1 MLRFSLILV
10 LVVLVTSCAS
20 KEDILYMQDIA
31 AAQSQ
36 LTASVHE
43 TKIKPNDLLTI
54 VVSADDPMTAAPFNL
69 PITSSYLPNGPQI
82 NTAQQ
87 LQTYLV
93 NDQGEISFPVLGTI
107 TIAGRERNEAVE
119 LLEKRLKEYIKNP
132 IVNLRIVNYNISVLG
147 EVAKPGNFT
156 VQDEKVTVLEALSLA
171 GDLTIYGK
179 RDNIL
184 VVRDQGDSTKVN
196 YRIDLTNSDFM
207 RSPAYYLQQN
217 DIVYVEPNK
226 AQVQSSTYNRNTPV
240 YISIASVLISLI
252 VLITR

>member
-1 MLRFSLILV
+1 
-10 LVVLVTSCAS
+10 
-20 KEDILYMQDIA
+20 MQDIA
-31 AAQSQ
+31 AAQSEIQ
-36 LTASVHE
+36 ATVHE

-54 VVSADDPMTAAPFNL
+54 VVSADDPLAAAPFNL
-69 PITSSYLPNGPQI
+69 PITPSYTPNGPQI
-82 NTAQQ
+82 NTIQQ

-93 NDQGEISFPVLGTI
+93 SDEGNISFPVLGTI
-107 TIAGRERNEAVE
+107 SIAGKERKEAVD
-119 LLEKRLKEYIKNP
+119 LLEERLKEYIKNP

-147 EVAKPGNFT
+147 EVTKPGNFT
-156 VQDEKVTVLEALSLA
+156 VQDERITVLEALSLA

-179 RDNIL
+179 RNNIL

-207 RSPAYYLQQN
+207 KSPAFYLQQN
-217 DIVYVEPNK
+217 DIVYVEPNR

>member
-1 MLRFSLILV
+1 
-10 LVVLVTSCAS
+10 
-20 KEDILYMQDIA
+20 MQDIA
-31 AAQSQ
+31 AAQSELKAATHQ
-36 LTASVHE
+36 TR
-43 TKIKPNDLLTI
+43 IKPNDLLTI

-69 PITSSYLPNGPQI
+69 QVTPTYAPNGPQI
-82 NTAQQ
+82 NTVQQ

-93 NDQGEISFPVLGTI
+93 NDQGNISFPVLGTI
-107 TIAGRERNEAVE
+107 AIAGKERNEAVE
-119 LLEKRLKEYIKNP
+119 LLEERLKEYIKNP

-179 RDNIL
+179 RSNIL
-184 VVRDQGDSTKVN
+184 VVRDQGDSTKMN

-207 RSPAYYLQQN
+207 KSPAFYLQQN
-217 DIVYVEPNK
+217 DVVYVEPNK

>member
-1 MLRFSLILV
+1 
-10 LVVLVTSCAS
+10 
-20 KEDILYMQDIA
+20 MQDIV
-31 AAQSQ
+31 AAQSE
-36 LTASVHE
+36 LEAARHE

-54 VVSADDPMTAAPFNL
+54 VVSADDPLTAAPFNL
-69 PITSSYLPNGPQI
+69 PITPSYAPNGPQL
-82 NTAQQ
+82 NTVQQ

-93 NDQGEISFPVLGTI
+93 NDQGNISFPVLGSI
-107 TIAGRERNEAVE
+107 PIAGKERNEAVL
-119 LLEKRLKEYIKNP
+119 LLEERLKDYIKNP

-147 EVAKPGNFT
+147 EVMQPGNFT

-179 RDNIL
+179 RNNIL

-196 YRIDLTNSDFM
+196 YRIDLTSSDFM
-207 RSPAYYLQQN
+207 KSPAYYLQQN
-217 DIVYVEPNK
+217 DIVYVEPNR